1 MPKAIIPIVAAAF
14 CTLWFHTTPAQA
26 DFGDCTESSYRAE
39 FDPRLETMPFDCVER
54 LRINVLTETGSS
66 DIRLIH
72 HRHADWA
79 LSPRLIDEFER
90 GLRGAADALS
100 LIGSFRLDDVTVMLI
115 DGPPPREASS
125 DRFSNIAAQTGAS
138 DGECRIAVY
147 LLSVGATVEHAAYVI
162 AHEFF
167 HCVQEASLSPAQ
179 MGSSGAGTGVGGD
192 WWIEGSADWFAALS
206 LPEIGPLND
215 RTYRFDS
222 VSDDTP
228 LYEMAYEAV
237 VFFLW
242 LNDETGPSGVM
253 PFLHQMASRAGAG
266 AQRSAMQ
273 GALTADQWLSFA
285 QAYIGRD
292 IKHPH
297 GTALSINPS
306 DGDTWHWSE
315 TRTERIRLDPFVI
328 RRGWVELECGEWA
341 TEVRPDEGYATR
353 SEGGSWGDLP
363 ETIDTNDGGESRYR
377 FVGIAADTSD
387 RTLELRVDLEAG
399 CQPCGGIDALDACVV
414 GQWQEVGGGPI
425 EWMQKLLRRPKV
437 VEGERHNVVYTYESD
452 GTFATARLSA
462 ELTTIAET
470 SEGDVHG
477 DGRAASQ
484 SSGRWSVEDGRLN
497 LCQDQLHF
505 QGEVKMTAPDGMTAT
520 MELPTPVAPENAT
533 MRYTCSE
540 TSLET
545 TLTFP
550 GIPEPMVTRYS
561 RMSGG

>member
-14 CTLWFHTTPAQA
+14 CALWFHTTPAQA
-26 DFGDCTESSYRAE
+26 DFGDCTKSSYRAE

-54 LRINVLTETGSS
+54 LRINVPTEAGSS

-125 DRFSNIAAQTGAS
+125 DRFSNIVAQANAS
-138 DGECRIAVY
+138 AGECRIAVY
-147 LLSVGATVEHAAYVI
+147 LLSVGATVEHAAYVL

-167 HCVQEASLSPAQ
+167 HCVQGASLSPAQ
-179 MGSSGAGTGVGGD
+179 MGSSGAGTGIGGD

-242 LNDETGPSGVM
+242 LNDETGPSGIM
-253 PFLHQMASRAGAG
+253 PFLNQMAPRAGAG

-273 GALTADQWLSFA
+273 RALAADQWLSFA
-285 QAYIGRD
+285 QAYIDGD

-297 GTALSINPS
+297 GTALSFNPS
-306 DGDTWHWSE
+306 DGDTWRWSE
-315 TRTERIRLDPFVI
+315 TRTERVTLEPFVI
-328 RRGWVELECGEWA
+328 HRSWLEFECGEWT
-341 TEVRPDEGYATR
+341 TEVQPGESYATR
-353 SEGGSWGDLP
+353 TEGGSWGHLP
-363 ETIDTNDGGESRYR
+363 ESIDTNDGDESRFR
-377 FVGIAADTSD
+377 FVGFAARSSN
-387 RTLELRVDLEAG
+387 RTLQVRVDLEAG
-399 CQPCGGIDALDACVV
+399 CQPCGGTDAIDACVV
-414 GQWQEVGGGPI
+414 GRWQETGGGPI
-425 EWMQKLLRRPKV
+425 EWMEKVMQRPKV
-437 VEGERHNVVYTYESD
+437 VEGERRNVVIVYDSD
-452 GTFATARLSA
+452 GTFATAPVA
-462 ELTTIAET
+462 ADLTTIAET
-470 SEGDVHG
+470 NDGDVRGEGH
-477 DGRAASQ
+477 AVWQTA
-484 SSGRWSVEDGRLN
+484 GRWSAEEGQLNRCVDRSRFHGEMTITPPDDETFHSALPMPQAPGVET
-497 LCQDQLHF
+497 
-505 QGEVKMTAPDGMTAT
+505 V
-520 MELPTPVAPENAT
+520 
-533 MRYTCSE
+533 RYTCSE
-540 TSLET
+540 TNLET

-550 GIPEPMVTRYS
+550 GIPEPMVTQYT
-561 RMSGG
+561 RMPGE

>member
-1 MPKAIIPIVAAAF
+1 MPKAIIPIVTVALCA
-14 CTLWFHTTPAQA
+14 LWFHTTLAQA
-26 DFGDCTESSYRAE
+26 DFGDCSLSSYRAL

-54 LRINVLTETGSS
+54 LRINVPTEAGSS
-66 DIRLIH
+66 EIRLIH

-79 LSPRLIDEFER
+79 LSPRLIEEFER
-90 GLRGAADALS
+90 GLRGAADALG

-125 DRFSNIAAQTGAS
+125 DRFSNIVAQATAS

-147 LLSVGATVEHAAYVI
+147 LLSLGATVEHAAYVI

-167 HCVQEASLSPAQ
+167 HCVQEASLSAAQ
-179 MGSSGAGTGVGGD
+179 MGSSSGGTGSGGD
-192 WWIEGSADWFAALS
+192 WWIEGSAEWFAALA
-206 LPEIGPLND
+206 LPELGPLAD

-222 VSDDTP
+222 TSADTP
-228 LYEMAYEAV
+228 IYEMAYEAV

-242 LNDETGPSGVM
+242 LNDEVGPSGVM

-273 GALTADQWLSFA
+273 GVLTADQWLSFA
-285 QAYIGRD
+285 QAYIDGN

-297 GTALSINPS
+297 GTPLSFNPS
-306 DGDTWHWSE
+306 DGDTWRWTE
-315 TRTERIRLDPFVI
+315 ARTERITLEPFVI
-328 RRGWVELECGEWA
+328 RRGWVEFECGEWT
-341 TEVRPDEGYATR
+341 TEVQPGESYASR
-353 SEGGSWGDLP
+353 AEGGPWGDLP
-363 ETIDTNDGGESRYR
+363 ENIDTNDGGEGRFR
-377 FVGIAADTSD
+377 FVGLAARSSD
-387 RTLELRVDLEAG
+387 RTLRVRVDLEAG
-399 CQPCGGIDALDACVV
+399 CQPCGGSSAIDACIV
-414 GQWQEVGGGPI
+414 GRWQETGGGPI
-425 EWMQKLLRRPKV
+425 EWMQKLLQRPKV
-437 VEGERHNVVYTYESD
+437 VEGERHNVVNTYEAD
-452 GTFATARLSA
+452 GTFATARLAA

-470 SEGDVHG
+470 SEGDVRG
-477 DGRAASQ
+477 DGKATSQ
-484 SSGRWSVEDGRLN
+484 SSGRWSAEDGRLN

-520 MELPTPVAPENAT
+520 MELPTPRTPENVT

-550 GIPEPMVTRYS
+550 GIPEPMVTHYS
-561 RMSGG
+561 RMSGE